1 MHSTYHNNVKLLVF
15 NGIVGE
21 LWCVYSPSC
30 SNRDPGFI
38 TYLFRNWSKES
49 RAPRNIRIRRVKAN
63 ANANEISTNFF
74 ELFYKFDRLNVCSS
88 SPSYSITPKRTVS
101 GRFSGQTARTA
112 LSVSSKNRPR
122 PCASPPYSSVRLL
135 ACFEKKL

>member
-1 MHSTYHNNVKLLVF
+1 MVSLASSGVSTPQAVAT
-15 NGIVGE
+15 GIPA
-21 LWCVYSPSC
+21 S
-30 SNRDPGFI
+30 
-38 TYLFRNWSKES
+38 S
-49 RAPRNIRIRRVKAN
+49 RTFLAIGARKAGPQGIF
-63 ANANEISTNFF
+63 ASGVLKPTLTLTKSVPISLNCFTSSI
-74 ELFYKFDRLNVCSS
+74 DSLNVCSS

-135 ACFEKKL
+135 ACFEKKLVAK